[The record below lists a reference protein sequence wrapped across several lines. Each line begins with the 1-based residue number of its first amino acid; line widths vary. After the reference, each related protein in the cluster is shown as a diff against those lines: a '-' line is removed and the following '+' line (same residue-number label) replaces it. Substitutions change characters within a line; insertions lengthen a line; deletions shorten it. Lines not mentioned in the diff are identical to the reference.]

1 MTVKRY
7 KLVNRRFLTVA
18 FILAWFLVHAGAAF
32 LSIFVIGGYMF
43 AISLL
48 RTRVDG
54 LLADER
60 QALVIYLLTYVY
72 FDRKSGGG
80 S

>member
-1 MTVKRY
+1 
-7 KLVNRRFLTVA
+7 
-18 FILAWFLVHAGAAF
+18 
-32 LSIFVIGGYMF
+32 
-43 AISLL
+43 
-48 RTRVDG
+48 
-54 LLADER
+54 LADER